1 MNNFLRICI
10 FSGIVIVSLEARG
23 DESPGLSGYLE
34 TASRIT
40 KAGLRS
46 GKAYSLLSDLCAT
59 APHRLSGSEGA
70 KKAVE
75 WGRRTFESLGLER
88 VRLEPVMVPHWV
100 RGPVEEA
107 SIILAGERVPLRVCA
122 LGGSVG
128 TPAAGITA
136 EVLVVQS
143 FEELR
148 ASGEKA
154 RGKIIFFNRA
164 FDRSLFSPFAA
175 YGGAVNQRG
184 AGAVEAA
191 RAGGVAALVRSMTA
205 RRDDV
210 PHTGGMR
217 YVNGVGQVP
226 AAAIS
231 IVGAERLVDA
241 LSRDPHLKVELKLSC
256 ETLPDAPSAN
266 VLGELVGSARPH
278 EIVVIGGHLD
288 CWDKGQGAHDDGA
301 GCVHSI
307 EALRL
312 LKELGIRPKRTIR
325 AVLFMNE
332 ENGTRGGEAYAAASR
347 PGELTVAA
355 IESDAGGFMPR
366 GFGVGGSVATF
377 DAVGK
382 WAPLL
387 APIEVNHLVRGGHG
401 VDIGPLIAK
410 GVPGLGLNVDNQRYF
425 DYHHSDNDTIDKV
438 NERELELG
446 AIAMAIMSY
455 MIAEEGLPVAAKP

>member
-1 MNNFLRICI
+1 
-10 FSGIVIVSLEARG
+10 
-23 DESPGLSGYLE
+23 
-34 TASRIT
+34 
-40 KAGLRS
+40 
-46 GKAYSLLSDLCAT
+46 
-59 APHRLSGSEGA
+59 
-70 KKAVE
+70 
-75 WGRRTFESLGLER
+75 
-88 VRLEPVMVPHWV
+88 
-100 RGPVEEA
+100 
-107 SIILAGERVPLRVCA
+107 
-122 LGGSVG
+122 VG

-164 FDRSLFSPFAA
+164 FDRSLFRPFAA
-175 YGGAVNQRG
+175 YGGAVNQRA

-191 RAGGVAALVRSMTA
+191 KAGGVAALVRSMTA
-205 RRDDV
+205 HRDDV
-210 PHTGGMR
+210 PHTGGMHYADGIGR
-217 YVNGVGQVP
+217 VP

-231 IVGAERLVDA
+231 ILGAERLVDA
-241 LSRDPHLKVELKLSC
+241 LARDPHLKVELKLSC
-256 ETLPDAPSAN
+256 ETLPDVPSSN
-266 VLGELVGSARPH
+266 VLGEIVGAERPS
-278 EIVVIGGHLD
+278 EVVVIGGHLD

-301 GCVHSI
+301 GCVHAI
-307 EALRL
+307 EVLRL

-332 ENGTRGGEAYAAASR
+332 ENGTRGGEAYASATR
-347 PGELTVAA
+347 PAETAVAA
-355 IESDAGGFMPR
+355 IESDSGGFMPR
-366 GFGVGGSVATF
+366 GFGVGGGPATF
-377 DAVGK
+377 EAVAK

-387 APIEVNHLVRGGHG
+387 APIEANRLVAGGHG

-410 GVPGLGLNVDNQRYF
+410 GIPGFGLNVDNQRYF
-425 DYHHSDNDTIDKV
+425 DYHHSDNDTIETV